1 MQELADRLLKASA
14 LPVLDESDF
23 PNYDPAANKDAEAM
37 VHFRALVNM
46 DYAVVA
52 FTPEELKG
60 VDPDKVMDRL
70 IELGHEVIND
80 LEWFERESDDE

>member
-1 MQELADRLLKASA
+1 M

-23 PNYDPAANKDAEAM
+23 PNYDPAANKDVEAM

-52 FTPEELKG
+52 FTPEELRG
-60 VDPDKVMDRL
+60 VDPDKVQDRL
-70 IELGHEVIND
+70 IELGYEVIND
-80 LEWFERESDDE
+80 LEWFERESNDE